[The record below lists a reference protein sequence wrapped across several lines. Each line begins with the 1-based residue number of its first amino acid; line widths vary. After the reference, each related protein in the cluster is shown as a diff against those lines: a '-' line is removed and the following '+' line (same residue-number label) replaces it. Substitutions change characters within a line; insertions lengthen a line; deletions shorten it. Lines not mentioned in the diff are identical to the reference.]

1 MYVFP
6 GQGSQRK
13 GMGKELF
20 EKYPDLV
27 ARADRL
33 LGYSLRDLCVDDPDR
48 VLNRTEYTQPALYA
62 VSALQYLDHI
72 DSGGAPPAVVAGH
85 SLGEYSALFAAG
97 AFDFVTGLDLVRRR
111 GELMSRAPKGAMA
124 AVVNLDQERVAEIL
138 AALPYSG
145 IDIANINSRQQCIL
159 SGTYDEVHAPDVREA
174 YIAAGARFVP
184 LNVSAA
190 FHSRCMTEVQEEFAR
205 HLSGVGF
212 RPLRIPV
219 IANCTARPYPTTGYS
234 DLLVRQI
241 SSPVRWYES
250 LSRLLA
256 RGHDDFREI
265 GPGDVL
271 TKLTAKIREEPLAV
285 EEAPASEGAAAPQA
299 LPAPAAPRPAPR
311 RPLRRPEVVF
321 MYGGQGTQYHRMG
334 QELYDT
340 HPAFRD
346 AMDRGSALYEAAQ
359 GTSLV
364 AAMHD
369 NTRRGQDFDD
379 ILHTHA
385 ALYCIGWSLTEAL
398 RAEGFH
404 PDAVLGHSLG
414 EYVAATVAGAMSFED
429 GLDLVM
435 KQAHLLDLLCR
446 PGGML
451 SVLAPLSLY
460 QRRRDL
466 FAGLALAGVNFTGDA
481 TGNFVVSGE
490 AERVTEARAALDREG
505 VIAVRL
511 PVRYGF
517 HSGLVDDIR
526 QECRSLGR
534 SVAVNSPTLPVYS
547 CAYGGELDGA
557 TLTGWDDYAWDVI
570 RGRVRFDE
578 LMATAFR
585 DPAHHYFVDLSASG
599 SFANFLKHGYG
610 PDYRGAY
617 AINQFGNN
625 AASMERLCEG
635 LEEITGR
642 ASAPV

>member
-1 MYVFP
+1 MNSVYVFP

-13 GMGKELF
+13 GMGKDLF

-27 ARADRL
+27 AEADRL

-124 AVVNLDQERVAEIL
+124 AVVNLDQERVARIL
-138 AALPYSG
+138 SELPYDG
-145 IDIANINSRQQCIL
+145 IDVANVNSRLQCII
-159 SGTYDEVHAPDVREA
+159 SGAYDEVHAPDVRQA
-174 YIAAGARFVP
+174 YTEAGARFIP

-190 FHSRCMTEVQEEFAR
+190 FHSRCMADVQEEFAR
-205 HLSGVGF
+205 HLAGVEF

-219 IANCTARPYPTTGYS
+219 IANCTARPYPTTGYA

-250 LSRLLA
+250 LSWLLA
-256 RGHDDFREI
+256 DGHDDVREI

-271 TKLTAKIREEPLAV
+271 TKLTAKIREEPLV
-285 EEAPASEGAAAPQA
+285 ME
-299 LPAPAAPRPAPR
+299 APAAPQPPAAPVGVRPALR
-311 RPLRRPEVVF
+311 RTLRRPEVVF
-321 MYGGQGTQYHRMG
+321 MYGGQGTQYYRMG

-346 AMDRGSALYEAAQ
+346 AMDRCSALYEAAQ

-369 NTRRGQDFDD
+369 GTRRGQDFDD

-385 ALYCIGWSLTEAL
+385 ALYSVGWSLTEAL

-435 KQAHLLDLLCR
+435 KQAHLLDQRCR

-451 SVLAPLSLY
+451 SVLAPPSLY

-466 FAGLALAGVNFTGDA
+466 FAGLALAGVNFTGGS

-511 PVRYGF
+511 PVRHGF
-517 HSGLVDDIR
+517 HSGLLDDIR
-526 QECRSLGR
+526 HECRSLGR
-534 SVAVNSPTLPVYS
+534 AVTVNSPTLPVYS
-547 CAYGGELDGA
+547 CAYAGELDGA
-557 TLTGWDDYAWDVI
+557 ALTGWDDYAWDVI

-585 DPAHHYFVDLSASG
+585 DPARHYFVDLSASG

-610 PDYRGAY
+610 PDHRGAF

-625 AASMERLCEG
+625 TASMRRLRAG
-635 LEEITGR
+635 LEEATG
-642 ASAPV
+642 AAPALV